1 MNVSE
6 IIEGLPG
13 GEKTDGFKFAVTLL
27 AAFGVVLL
35 KVSVYF
41 QDKAVDECLY
51 IFIIKILSWIIIISL
66 FLLIYIFLKGYYFE
80 IYHPLVGDLAR
91 MMYEMAFLLFF
102 SLLILHGGLLS
113 LTETNLPFIVDI
125 MILGIIFIT
134 LMIIVTRLG
143 MKAHVHGR
151 RSCVL
156 ECCTFIFLLLICWIV
171 LFPVLFAALSNSPLQ
186 GDVVIDMDRLYC
198 ESDTQIPVS
207 MKITGVNTALLIN
220 LSKENYDHTLSQ
232 IDSIKLEPI
241 HNPDKTASGEN
252 LVLVGNALDY
262 GNYNVFINTTNL
274 TGGYYELVCL
284 RKDEHVKGFYILNNS
299 QQP

>member
-1 MNVSE
+1 MTGSDTL
-6 IIEGLPG
+6 EGLVG

-35 KVSVYF
+35 KVYTYF
-41 QDKAVDECLY
+41 QDTAVDEYLY
-51 IFIIKILSWIIIISL
+51 IFIVRILSWAVIILL

-102 SLLILHGGLLS
+102 SLLINGGLLY
-113 LTETNLPFIVDI
+113 LTETNLPLTVGIIIQV
-125 MILGIIFIT
+125 IIFIA
-134 LMIIVTRLG
+134 LAIIITRFG
-143 MKAHVHGR
+143 MKAQVHGR
-151 RSCVL
+151 WSCAL
-156 ECCTFIFLLLICWIV
+156 EFGTFLFLLLICWIV
-171 LFPVLFAALSNSPLQ
+171 LFPVLFTALSNSPLQ
-186 GDVVIDMDRLYC
+186 GDVAIDMDRLYC
-198 ESDTQIPVS
+198 ENGAQIPVS
-207 MKITGVNTALLIN
+207 IKVTGMNTALLIN
-220 LSKENYDHTLSQ
+220 LSKENYDHTLTQ
-232 IDSIKLEPI
+232 IDSIRLEPI

-274 TGGYYELVCL
+274 TVGYYELVCL
-284 RKDEHVKGFYILNNS
+284 RKYEHVKGFYILNNS